1 MALLVLIY
9 KTKTNREKKKKDVG
23 EKKIGAKW
31 CEKERRRGGGHPS
44 GQVEESESN
53 SRRIVE
59 CKSASFFFKR
69 EIQTDGESKKRER
82 LTLKCK

>member
-31 CEKERRRGGGHPS
+31 CEKERRRGGGIRV
-44 GQVEESESN
+44 GRWKRARATAEE
-53 SRRIVE
+53 
-59 CKSASFFFKR
+59 
-69 EIQTDGESKKRER
+69 
-82 LTLKCK
+82 